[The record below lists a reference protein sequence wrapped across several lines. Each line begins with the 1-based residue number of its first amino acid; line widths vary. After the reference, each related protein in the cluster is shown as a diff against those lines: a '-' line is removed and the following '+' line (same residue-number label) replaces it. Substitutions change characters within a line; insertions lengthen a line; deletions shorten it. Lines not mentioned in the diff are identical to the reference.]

1 MLLRLLVKIITFICF
16 FSLNMQLNS
25 TISFDIN
32 SACALSYL
40 ETSPYRC
47 YTDLS
52 EVLECF
58 VKHEDHAYKYN
69 FLPDESSNSNEL
81 EIKTYL
87 LNSQEWPI
95 EKNNEIPTTLWQH
108 KLTLYIPHEAGYK
121 QGLLYVSGGYNY
133 NKEGKQTFDKSKE
146 NLDYKKIALTNKAP
160 VIVIEDVPNQF
171 LFING
176 QPKREDQILAN
187 TYRQVMEDPMKNAY
201 LAGHLPMAKAV
212 VKAMDATQ
220 EILPEIESFVL
231 SGASK
236 RGWAVWLTAIEDKR
250 VSAIIPIVIDA
261 LGTQENIK
269 HICDSYKGTCPISLR
284 DYEAEGITSLITS
297 ASFADLM
304 TIEDPLSYLNSG
316 KSKYVQR
323 FSIPKY
329 IINASGDDFFVPDS
343 SQFYFQKLPGNNYI
357 RYLPH
362 AMHYFSGNPV
372 SNALNNNAKINEA
385 VNSYFYFIL
394 NKTEL
399 PKVTWS
405 FTENSIDITS
415 SAKPKSV
422 ILWTANNEETRDFR
436 FVNRHDDWHLKV
448 KGVKAWLSK
457 YLPISFCDTCYEM
470 QEVKF
475 ACENTNSCQISAQ
488 LPLYEKGWQ
497 ASFAELHY
505 EVEGKEFVITTEVG
519 ITPDTYHQTF

>member
-1 MLLRLLVKIITFICF
+1 MLLRLLVKITTFICF

-58 VKHEDHAYKYN
+58 VKYEDHTYKYN

-81 EIKTYL
+81 DIKTYL

-108 KLTLYIPHEAGYK
+108 KLTLYIPHEASYK

-212 VKAMDATQ
+212 VLLLCQIAQKRNRRIFIISFSSPGQTFDFEFTPDAAGLGGLVDFL
-220 EILPEIESFVL
+220 EWSF
-231 SGASK
+231 SGAP
-236 RGWAVWLTAIEDKR
+236 T
-250 VSAIIPIVIDA
+250 
-261 LGTQENIK
+261 
-269 HICDSYKGTCPISLR
+269 
-284 DYEAEGITSLITS
+284 LI
-297 ASFADLM
+297 
-304 TIEDPLSYLNSG
+304 N
-316 KSKYVQR
+316 R
-323 FSIPKY
+323 F
-329 IINASGDDFFVPDS
+329 NGA
-343 SQFYFQKLPGNNYI
+343 
-357 RYLPH
+357 
-362 AMHYFSGNPV
+362 
-372 SNALNNNAKINEA
+372 
-385 VNSYFYFIL
+385 
-394 NKTEL
+394 
-399 PKVTWS
+399 
-405 FTENSIDITS
+405 
-415 SAKPKSV
+415 
-422 ILWTANNEETRDFR
+422 
-436 FVNRHDDWHLKV
+436 
-448 KGVKAWLSK
+448 
-457 YLPISFCDTCYEM
+457 
-470 QEVKF
+470 
-475 ACENTNSCQISAQ
+475 
-488 LPLYEKGWQ
+488 
-497 ASFAELHY
+497 
-505 EVEGKEFVITTEVG
+505 
-519 ITPDTYHQTF
+519 